1 MNPYYSPYYSPYIY
15 KKKQKGLSLF
25 SFFYYILIII
35 VIAIII
41 YYASHY
47 YRVYTK
53 TVNLQNNNQNTNSQ
67 NNNLLINNQ
76 NTNNNHI
83 ESKEESSED
92 NLIQMEFTENLCRS
106 LTSNSFIDDN
116 TPEDAGVECLI
127 NYIKTFGQEVEDNI
141 YELNYSNSIHKKYRL
156 NLNTRYIYFYD
167 ENGIKRDHIYCI
179 FKDTDNKGC
188 VVVPNN

>member
-1 MNPYYSPYYSPYIY
+1 MNPYYSPYIY

-53 TVNLQNNNQNTNSQ
+53 TVNSQNNIQNSNSQ
-67 NNNLLINNQ
+67 NNNLLINNS
-76 NTNNNHI
+76 NTNNNQN
-83 ESKEESSED
+83 ESKQESSSED
-92 NLIQMEFTENLCRS
+92 NLIQLNFTEDLCRN

-116 TPEDAGVECLI
+116 KPEDAGVECLI

-167 ENGIKRDHIYCI
+167 ENGIKKDNIYCI
-179 FKDTDNKGC
+179 FKDPDNKGC
-188 VVVPNN
+188 VFFNTK